1 MAAESGLGAV
11 SPAIRGTR
19 MTVAPKTDAA
29 RKNVDNA
36 IAAVRWLKVIALSIQ
51 VRLFVLRV
59 LRGGRAVFAGSAN
72 DA

>member
-1 MAAESGLGAV
+1 MPAESGLGAV
-11 SPAIRGTR
+11 SPAIRATR

-29 RKNVDNA
+29 RKSVDNA
-36 IAAVRWLKVIALSIQ
+36 IAAVRWLKVIALSIR

-59 LRGGRAVFAGSAN
+59 LRGGGAVFAGSAN